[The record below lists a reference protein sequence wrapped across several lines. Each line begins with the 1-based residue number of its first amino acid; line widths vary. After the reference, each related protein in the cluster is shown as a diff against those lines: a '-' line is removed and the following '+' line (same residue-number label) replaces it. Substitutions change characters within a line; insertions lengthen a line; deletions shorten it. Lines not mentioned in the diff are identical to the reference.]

1 MNCSTLELV
10 KAREDAYYALKYMKR
25 EIRSYERR
33 ENQYNITSKTLD
45 GMRFQKNIIINNYY
59 ILCNKIDIIKSKQ
72 DKINIKKNI
81 PSIYFNFN
89 KSKQLADKHM
99 QYKLQTDQLELE
111 CELNAD
117 LERKIKS
124 KISTLK
130 YKLLKLKDSIICHK
144 ERYHNRWI
152 KLKKHNEIYEY
163 ECIKQLLDKLIN
175 NNNNQTHILFELEN
189 WKNEFNK
196 IFNSVYSIEDSNFE
210 EFETYSRLS
219 TEPSISIYSSESE

>member
-1 MNCSTLELV
+1 
-10 KAREDAYYALKYMKR
+10 
-25 EIRSYERR
+25 
-33 ENQYNITSKTLD
+33 
-45 GMRFQKNIIINNYY
+45 MRFQKNIIINNYY

-72 DKINIKKNI
+72 DKLNIKKNI
-81 PSIYFNFN
+81 PSIYYNFE
-89 KSKQLADKHM
+89 KSKQLVDKHM
-99 QYKLQTDQLELE
+99 KYKLQTDQLELE
-111 CELNAD
+111 CEVNAD

-130 YKLLKLKDSIICHK
+130 YKLLKLKDLITCYK
-144 ERYHNRWI
+144 ESYLNGWI

-163 ECIKQLLDKLIN
+163 ECIKQLIDKLII

-196 IFNSVYSIEDSNFE
+196 IFNSVYAIEDSNFK
-210 EFETYSRLS
+210 EFETYACLS

>member
-25 EIRSYERR
+25 AIRSYERR

-45 GMRFQKNIIINNYY
+45 EMRFQKNIIINNYS
-59 ILCNKIDIIKSKQ
+59 ILCNKIDIITSKQ
-72 DKINIKKNI
+72 HKINIKKNI

-89 KSKQLADKHM
+89 KSKQLVDKHM
-99 QYKLQTDQLELE
+99 QYTLQRDQLELE
-111 CELNAD
+111 CEVNED
-117 LERKIKS
+117 LKRKIKS

-130 YKLLKLKDSIICHK
+130 YKLLRLKDSIICHK
-144 ERYHNRWI
+144 ERYHNGWI

-196 IFNSVYSIEDSNFE
+196 ISNSVYAIEDPHFE
-210 EFETYSRLS
+210 EFETYTCLS